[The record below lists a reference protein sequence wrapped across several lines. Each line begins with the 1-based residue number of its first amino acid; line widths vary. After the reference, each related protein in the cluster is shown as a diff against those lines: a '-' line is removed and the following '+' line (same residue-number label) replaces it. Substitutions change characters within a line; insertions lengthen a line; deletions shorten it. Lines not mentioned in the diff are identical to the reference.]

1 MKEARMRSMLVTML
15 ATLVASLALFGAAQQ
30 PAARPDPLIREGVTE
45 KITDHVY
52 VIPDGSVSLVP
63 NVGIIVGTNATLVID
78 TGLGVRNGQTVLRE
92 VGKVSRNRDVYLATT
107 HVHPEHDL
115 GAGAF
120 PPETKMIR
128 SRAQQDEIADSG
140 LATAKTFA
148 GFSPL
153 SAQLLEGATFRKAD
167 ISFEK
172 EYSVDLGGVRAR
184 LIAVGPAH
192 TRGDTAFLIEPDAVL
207 FAGDVAMSA
216 LPAVSAASSVRQ
228 WLADLDLFDSLRPR
242 RIVPSHGPMGDLMFV
257 ANYRAFFTA
266 IQERVRAAKAQGK
279 SLEDTTQAVQNDLQG
294 RYDRQRMTGA
304 IRAAYGEA
312 P

>member
-1 MKEARMRSMLVTML
+1 MRSMLVTML

-78 TGLGVRNGQTVLRE
+78 TGLGVRNGQTV
-92 VGKVSRNRDVYLATT
+92 